1 MKLDRL
7 IKKDML
13 IAGISILLVMIAL
26 GISSYA
32 LFFRVEETN
41 EEVINYGDLKVD
53 FTNNTETINRTLDYP
68 RTDAEG
74 AGTEAFSFTITN
86 TGTLDATY
94 TVNLTDDTN
103 YITQNALTKISDE
116 YIKYSINSGTPA
128 LLNTITNGE
137 LVKGTLAP
145 GAKVTYTLKFWLKS
159 DAPNA
164 AIGTSLVKKVNVK
177 AEYIPES

>member
-1 MKLDRL
+1 MKLDKL
-7 IKKDML
+7 IKKDIL
-13 IAGISILLVMIAL
+13 IAVGSILLIIIAL
-26 GISSYA
+26 GISTYA

-53 FTNNTETINRTLDYP
+53 FTNDTETINRTLDYP
-68 RTDAEG
+68 RSDTEG

-94 TVNLTDDTN
+94 TVYLMDDTN
-103 YITQNALTKISDE
+103 YIAENALTKVSDE
-116 YIKYSINSGTPA
+116 YIKYTMNNGSPT

-145 GAKVTYTLKFWLKS
+145 SAKVTYSLKFWLRS